1 MEAEVVGATGAG
13 AKGGTKDQSP
23 IAVFLRGEFAKLKE
37 AAIKDEQEKL
47 AAQAAMYEKKL
58 EQQKGEYEKMLE
70 REEHEME
77 EETIRL
83 REELERSL
91 ADAAE
96 SATRA
101 REVRRRGCL
110 VSRRCM
116 RTRNRG
122 SIYSCMRHEARMVA
136 CT

>member
-1 MEAEVVGATGAG
+1 MVGATGAG

-23 IAVFLRGEFAKLKE
+23 IAVFLRAEFAKLKE

-77 EETIRL
+77 EETVRL

-101 REVRRRGCL
+101 REVRR
-110 VSRRCM
+110 
-116 RTRNRG
+116 
-122 SIYSCMRHEARMVA
+122 
-136 CT
+136 